1 MEEVEEGFPF
11 PLAFQLL
18 EAEVEPRTLP
28 RMLVVVAA
36 AAVELPNYR
45 QQLPNIPVVGRQE
58 QVGDPLAVA
67 GRELPTSRVEQ
78 RHQVEVVVLVVLGRV
93 LVPNPIE
100 GDHPSI
106 VVAAASV
113 EALVAAAA
121 IEKKLLQFQVE
132 EEQKKRV
139 HCVPSIHRYCPSKY
153 LVGHSFAADPI
164 DFASAAD

>member
-58 QVGDPLAVA
+58 QVEDPF
-67 GRELPTSRVEQ
+67 GS
-78 RHQVEVVVLVVLGRV
+78 
-93 LVPNPIE
+93 
-100 GDHPSI
+100 
-106 VVAAASV
+106 
-113 EALVAAAA
+113 
-121 IEKKLLQFQVE
+121 KE
-132 EEQKKRV
+132 E
-139 HCVPSIHRYCPSKY
+139 CLFIY
-153 LVGHSFAADPI
+153 LKNAM
-164 DFASAAD
+164 